1 MEETKLRLTVG
12 LKQGK
17 SVVTDRFFT
26 SPLKLGLPEGT
37 GERKVIMLMMASAG
51 VLKGDAFS
59 YDIRCESGTKT
70 LLTEQS
76 YTKIFD
82 TGDGG
87 AKRRQHITVDRG
99 ASLYYRP
106 CAVIPFQNSTYD
118 GDILV
123 ELDPES
129 EFAWADIMTAGRVG
143 MGEKFAF
150 RHYRNRIC
158 VEAGGMPVWMDHCLF
173 EPQTMDVEG
182 MLFFDGYT
190 HQGTFYY
197 YGAKE
202 KQEQI
207 FAWQEQILEKEAE
220 ETKEAMQG
228 IAFGVTEASAGV
240 CVRVLARTAQDIEEL
255 FAELA
260 GILELE
266 Q

>member
-1 MEETKLRLTVG
+1 MYLSIYELLPKVLG
-12 LKQGK
+12 C
-17 SVVTDRFFT
+17 FFLV
-26 SPLKLGLPEGT
+26 LKL
-37 GERKVIMLMMASAG
+37 
-51 VLKGDAFS
+51 
-59 YDIRCESGTKT
+59 C
-70 LLTEQS
+70 
-76 YTKIFD
+76 
-82 TGDGG
+82 
-87 AKRRQHITVDRG
+87 QH
-99 ASLYYRP
+99 
-106 CAVIPFQNSTYD
+106 FQNSTYD

-123 ELDPES
+123 ELDRES

-158 VEAGGMPVWMDHCLF
+158 VEAGGMPVWMDHCLL

-207 FAWQEQILEKEAE
+207 FAWQRRILENETEEIK
-220 ETKEAMQG
+220 ETKKG
-228 IAFGVTEASAGV
+228 IAFGVTEALAGI
-240 CVRVLARTAQDIEEL
+240 CVRVLAHTAQDIEEL

-260 GILELE
+260 GILGLE
-266 Q
+266 R

>member
-158 VEAGGMPVWMDHCLF
+158 VEAEGMPVWMDHCLL
-173 EPQTMDVEG
+173 EP
-182 MLFFDGYT
+182 

-207 FAWQEQILEKEAE
+207 FAWQEQILEKETE

-228 IAFGVTEASAGV
+228 IAFGVTEASAGI
-240 CVRVLARTAQDIEEL
+240 CVRVLAYTAQDVEEL